1 MIIKAVHVDKFRGF
15 QNVGFNLGKQ
25 LTLIAGQN
33 GTQKSTLLGM
43 LTQTF
48 SIPSSHIM
56 HAEKPLCGGNFRSN
70 FKDKFKLS
78 PKYDIAKAHEWTID
92 FYGDTES
99 FTIESMLRTTSTNE
113 IRFWKKGDRS
123 AGSGYVHFPVIFL
136 SLKRLLPSAEES
148 SLAEDTSIVLTDNET
163 TFYKKWYN
171 KILLS
176 LDKVEKVSYLKS
188 KNKETVGVDSDHYD
202 WLSNSAGQDNIG
214 KIILAIISFKRLKEK
229 FGNAYEGGIL
239 AIDEIDA
246 TLFPGAQAKLVDA
259 LLKFCSLFS
268 IQVIATTHSMSMIER
283 LLDISGNVK
292 RKDDVK
298 LVYLKKV
305 DKQVVVEE
313 DLNANRLKNH
323 LNVSLGNAVK
333 LTVDVFAEDEE
344 CRDFS
349 KATLGRKYTSLKYV
363 DCTLGCEN
371 LLQLAKQKIPAF
383 LHPNSIVVL
392 DGDVSPQKIKNF
404 QNFIMLPGGDSPE
417 KVLAN
422 FLWNL
427 SDGDSFWSEKNTNY
441 NKQICFR
448 DSTLEDIENC
458 RIKAKAWYRKQKK
471 DGVWGIGASTL
482 YKRYFKYFPLA
493 KQNYIDTFGEIYSE
507 IVESKGF

>member
-1 MIIKAVHVDKFRGF
+1 MIIKSVHVDKFRGF
-15 QNVGFNLGKQ
+15 QDISFKLGKQ

-48 SIPSSHIM
+48 SIPPSHVL
-56 HAEKPLCGGNFRSN
+56 HGEKPLCGGNFRSN

-78 PKYDIAKAHEWTID
+78 PQYDIPKSHEWTID
-92 FYGDTES
+92 FHGSTES
-99 FTIESMLRTTSTNE
+99 FTIESMSRSSTSGD

-148 SLAEDTSIVLTDNET
+148 SLAEDTSITLTDNET
-163 TFYKKWYN
+163 AFYKKWYN

-176 LDKVEKVSYLKS
+176 LDKVEKIAYLKS

-202 WLSNSAGQDNIG
+202 WLSNSAGQDNVG
-214 KIILAIISFKRLKEK
+214 KILLAIISFKRLKEK
-229 FGNAYEGGIL
+229 FGNDYEGGIL

-259 LLKFCSLFS
+259 LLKFCSLLS

-283 LLDISGNVK
+283 LLKVSENVK

-305 DKQVVVEE
+305 DKKIVVEE
-313 DLNANRLKNH
+313 DLNANRLNNH
-323 LNVSLGNAVK
+323 LNVSLGNTVK

-349 KATLGRKYTSLKYV
+349 KATLGRKYVNLKYV

-404 QNFIMLPGGDSPE
+404 KNFIMLPGGDSPE

-422 FLWNL
+422 FLWDL
-427 SDGDSFWSEKNTNY
+427 SDGDSFWGEKNPNY
-441 NKQICFR
+441 NKQICFS
-448 DSTLEDIENC
+448 DSTLQDIEGC
-458 RIKAKAWYRKQKK
+458 RVKAKAWYRKQKK
-471 DGVWGIGASTL
+471 DGVWGTGASTL
-482 YKRYFKYFPLA
+482 FKRYFKDFPSA
-493 KQNYIDTFGEIYSE
+493 KQNYIDAFGKIYSE
-507 IVESKGF
+507 VVESKGF